1 MKEANVRRILS
12 AVLSGSILLAATCI
26 AQDVGEK
33 RTTEESRKQLLENF
47 QSSPLST
54 TPEDALLLRILIETR
69 HAQRGIEVGT
79 CIGFGAVNMGIG
91 FERTGGHLDTID
103 IDPNMVKK
111 ARENIEKAGLSK
123 TVTCIEGD
131 ALKVLPMLEGEYDF
145 MFIDALK
152 KDYLK
157 YLQAVEAKLKP
168 GAVIVADN
176 TVKSA
181 AQMKDFLDYVNN
193 SPDYEAVTVRASE
206 KKHDGMTIAYKKR

>member
-1 MKEANVRRILS
+1 MRRILS
-12 AVLSGSILLAATCI
+12 AIISGGMLLAATMCFS
-26 AQDVGEK
+26 QDAGDK
-33 RTTEESRKQLLENF
+33 RALEESRKQLLASFEF
-47 QSSPLST
+47 SPLST

-91 FERTGGHLDTID
+91 FERTGGHLYTID

-111 ARENIEKAGLSK
+111 ARENIEKAGLSR

-131 ALKVLPMLEGEYDF
+131 ALKVLPTLEGEYDF

-181 AQMKDFLDYVNN
+181 VQMKDFLDYLNT